1 MRKNN
6 YIFGGFAAT
15 TAITLATVGTPVQAE
30 EVTATVETATTVAE
44 VPVTAATVQSALEVA
59 EQAQASVDAQQ
70 IVVEAAKGSLETAE
84 QATSQAKEQLTK
96 AEEKVAQA
104 TPENIQNAEDAVE
117 NAKTNQ
123 VTKETAVETSQ
134 DAVKEAQDAVNNQ
147 AKVVESAKKVISKEQ
162 ADVDAAQQKVNT
174 AESAFD
180 SATLLQ
186 AQQEAGSLDAKV
198 KEEQK
203 TVSDLTSNLASKEQ
217 EQRDLIANG
226 TKKRQ
231 ELEQAV
237 TSAGPEYYTEVVERE
252 IATHQVS
259 ESDAVST
266 PKDPTFIGNDGK
278 TYYVVANENVLFDG
292 EKVETIVLPNKE
304 AFNQRKTVDYK
315 KVSEYVREYIVELRR
330 INGIDIPVPEVTE
343 SALKWAKARTDEMAK
358 NDKFSHDTVLNPADF
373 NLLGETENISL
384 GSLHAKSNLDER
396 QIAYNVLLR
405 YFNDFSN
412 ASLYGAEN
420 PEEGN
425 IFNYGHRTP
434 LLGATGTGFAIQNTD
449 GYSILT
455 FVSTTDRD
463 VYGVLPSNLDESVYS
478 ISEYDGK
485 MYKNPPYS
493 SYFLARAENKDSDP
507 LRSEYYFNGKRIKFL
522 PKTTFRYVWEETLY
536 HKNTKREDAV
546 TALNNFNNAQK
557 IAEEKIT
564 NIISSMKSEL
574 VTAQNILSTDE
585 NALKVANNRV
595 TALTSDNAD
604 KVRILKEAQ
613 NELTTQQSEL
623 KSAKEVLTKEE
634 EELIRLEGLRD
645 KAQKNLT
652 QAETGLEEAK
662 KAVRS
667 AEQELLDLQ
676 NAPEKLEEAKE
687 NYAKS
692 QQQLKEAKET
702 FDDASAL
709 LETLLTERDTKLSE
723 YKELKAKFDL
733 NQAKLKDLENQAK
746 NKVIVTLPDGT
757 IVAVPKD
764 APTTAEKPAIDVDT
778 VKQALDKGQDVKV
791 VDGKVVVT
799 NPQAGVTVT
808 QTATGEKVTYS
819 RVERAKTLPNTGE
832 QTSLLALAGVAVLSS
847 LGLASARRRKQ
858 G

>member
-623 KSAKEVLTKEE
+623 RSAKEVLTKEE

-645 KAQKNLT
+645 KAQENLT

-676 NAPEKLEEAKE
+676 NAPEKLEEAKD
-687 NYAKS
+687 NYAKA

-733 NQAKLKDLENQAK
+733 NQAKLKDLENQEK

-757 IVAVPKD
+757 VVTVPKIES
-764 APTTAEKPAIDVDT
+764 TTGGKPVVVIDEFKDVT
-778 VKQALDKGQDVKV
+778 VKGQDTKV
-791 VDGKVVVT
+791 VDGEVAVT

-808 QTATGEKVTYS
+808 PQGITYS
-819 RVERAKTLPNTGE
+819 RVERAKALPNTGE
-832 QTSLLALAGVAVLSS
+832 QTSLLALAGVTALSS